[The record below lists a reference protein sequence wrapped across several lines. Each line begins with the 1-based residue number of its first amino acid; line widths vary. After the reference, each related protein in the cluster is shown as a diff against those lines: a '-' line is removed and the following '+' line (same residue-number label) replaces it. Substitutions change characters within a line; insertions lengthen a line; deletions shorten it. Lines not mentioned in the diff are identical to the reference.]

1 MLTSAQRARLRGL
14 ASKEDTILQV
24 GKNGIGDMLIKQV
37 ADALLKRELVKLRV
51 LENSL
56 LSPKEAAEE
65 LAEQT
70 GAEVVQ
76 VIGTKFVLYKKNPKK
91 PGIEL

>member
-1 MLTSAQRARLRGL
+1 MLTSAQRAKLRGL

-24 GKNGIGDMLIKQV
+24 GKNGIGEALIKQV

-51 LENSL
+51 LENAML
-56 LSPKEAAEE
+56 TPREAAEE

-70 GAEVVQ
+70 GAEVVH
-76 VIGTKFVLYKKNPKK
+76 VIGTKLVLYKKNPKK
-91 PGIEL
+91 PIITL

>member
-1 MLTSAQRARLRGL
+1 MLTSAQRAKLRGI

-24 GKNGIGDMLIKQV
+24 WKNGIGDTLIKQV
-37 ADALLKRELVKLRV
+37 ADALFKRELVKLRV

-56 LSPKEAAEE
+56 LSPKEAAAA

-76 VIGTKFVLYKKNPKK
+76 VIGTRLVLYKKNPKK
-91 PGIEL
+91 PVIEL

>member
-24 GKNGIGDMLIKQV
+24 GKNGIGNMLIKQV

-76 VIGTKFVLYKKNPKK
+76 VIGTKFVLYKKNPQK

>member
-76 VIGTKFVLYKKNPKK
+76 VIGTKFVLYKKNPQK